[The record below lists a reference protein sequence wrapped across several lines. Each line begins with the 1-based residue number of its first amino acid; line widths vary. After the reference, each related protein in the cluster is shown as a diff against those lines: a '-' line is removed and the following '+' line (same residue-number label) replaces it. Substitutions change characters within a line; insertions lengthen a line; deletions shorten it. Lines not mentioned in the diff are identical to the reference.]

1 MKKIIILCM
10 ASISQISLSEIY
22 RVDDTIN
29 KRFWS
34 FGIGVEENYYGTK
47 EMPIQGISQVTTIGY
62 GRLEDQYF
70 WKAGGFLGSGPIKPI
85 FTEKL
90 ILDSSSKGLFAEWG
104 YSLFTPNMRSS
115 FSSGPF
121 FGLKQSDFTS
131 ETLGSREEVSSVD
144 RRNYAL
150 STKYSALS
158 LEAGL
163 FYCKAISPRVTGNR
177 PDLLITRV
185 EAWSLQISAL
195 IPMISKFEGRLE
207 TSDSTSFI
215 DANAPRKTKKTNSKL
230 NGYSILF
237 HLDAWFGG

>member
-1 MKKIIILCM
+1 MKCLYFIFLV
-10 ASISQISLSEIY
+10 SFSHISFGEIY

-34 FGIGVEENYYGTK
+34 FGIGVEENFYGTK
-47 EMPIQGISQVTTIGY
+47 EMPVQGISQVTTIGY
-62 GRLEDQYF
+62 GRMEDQYF
-70 WKAGGFLGSGPIKPI
+70 WKAGGFLGSGPIKPV

-90 ILDSSSKGLFAEWG
+90 ILDSSSKGLFVEWG
-104 YSLFTPNMRSS
+104 YSLFTPKMR
-115 FSSGPF
+115 GPF
-121 FGLKQSDFTS
+121 SAGPLIGLKQIDFTS

-144 RRNYAL
+144 RRNYSL
-150 STKYSALS
+150 TTKYSSLS

-163 FYCKAISPRVTGNR
+163 FYCKAVAPRVTGNR

-195 IPMISKFEGRLE
+195 IPIASKFEGQLE
-207 TSDSTSFI
+207 TSESTSFI
-215 DANAPRKTKKTNSKL
+215 DSSAPRKRTKVNSKL
-230 NGYSILF
+230 RGYSILF